1 MGDRSTL
8 HSNPPSGHL
17 RSAAGSGC
25 RGCSLEGCASGWCAR
40 CYRRIRQLTTP
51 VDNSLADAPEVVTVH
66 DPTHPLYGRRLL
78 VASRPHAPGR
88 ARHAPP
94 GIFTGYSPIAS
105 ALACHPPS
113 VDSADG
119 DQTHSGCRGGPDR
132 DGPRVWHMAIRPATL
147 WGLLPH
153 DVQQAIVADLQTM
166 VSEVIHVYDPGCP
179 TPSSP
184 TRHARACPAAGLA
197 R

>member
-78 VASRPHAPGR
+78 VASRPTRPDAQGTHLLVFLQDTVQLRLPLRVTLPVSTA
-88 ARHAPP
+88 
-94 GIFTGYSPIAS
+94 
-105 ALACHPPS
+105 
-113 VDSADG
+113 
-119 DQTHSGCRGGPDR
+119 QTVTKLTPD
-132 DGPRVWHMAIRPATL
+132 A
-147 WGLLPH
+147 
-153 DVQQAIVADLQTM
+153 VADLIATAHACGIWQ
-166 VSEVIHVYDPGCP
+166 SDPQPCGD
-179 TPSSP
+179 SSP
-184 TRHARACPAAGLA
+184 TTSNKPSCPISKPLSAR
-197 R
+197 